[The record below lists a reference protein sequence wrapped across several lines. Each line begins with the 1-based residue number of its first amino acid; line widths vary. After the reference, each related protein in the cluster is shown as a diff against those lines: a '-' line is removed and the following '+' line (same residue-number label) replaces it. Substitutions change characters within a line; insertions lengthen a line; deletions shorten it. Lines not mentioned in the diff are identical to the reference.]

1 MEATQIEYVTAADL
15 RSWNWASESSRLQ
28 KYTPRPKH
36 VPDNPKPPRQRK
48 ERKPKE
54 INLEAQAQATER
66 RKRVKDAVQY
76 RKTVEQ
82 RQAVV
87 KALEVVTV
95 KLGFNLSDSSTPE
108 ARKHR
113 RKGWHTFCALIM
125 VSCREYSARGI
136 DAALSVPG
144 KPCREVLSSM
154 FLNARAECG
163 YTEAELRRLIQ

>member
-1 MEATQIEYVTAADL
+1 MNNFTLEGIWSSSDFAAINPFANRDQEK
-15 RSWNWASESSRLQ
+15 R
-28 KYTPRPKH
+28 RPK
-36 VPDNPKPPRQRK
+36 PKDNPKPPRQRK
-48 ERKPKE
+48 ERKE
-54 INLEAQAQATER
+54 IDPEAKAKAAER
-66 RKRVKDAVQY
+66 RRRVKDAVQY
-76 RKTVEQ
+76 KKTVEQ
-82 RQAVV
+82 CQAVV

-95 KLGFNLSDSSTPE
+95 KLCFNLSDSSTAE

-125 VSCREYSARGI
+125 ILCQEYSARGI

-163 YTEAELRRLIQ
+163 YTEKELRRLIE

>member
-1 MEATQIEYVTAADL
+1 MNYFTLDGVWKQSDFAAINPFANRDQEQ
-15 RSWNWASESSRLQ
+15 R
-28 KYTPRPKH
+28 RPKAK
-36 VPDNPKPPRQRK
+36 DNPKPPRQPK

-54 INLEAQAQATER
+54 IDPEAQAQAIER

-82 RQAVV
+82 CQAVV

-125 VSCREYSARGI
+125 ILCREYSARGI
-136 DAALSVPG
+136 DAALTVPG
-144 KPCREVLSSM
+144 KPCREVLGSM

-163 YTEAELRRLIQ
+163 YTEAELRRLLQ

>member
-1 MEATQIEYVTAADL
+1 MNNFTLDGVWKQSDFAKINPFATREQE
-15 RSWNWASESSRLQ
+15 
-28 KYTPRPKH
+28 PRK
-36 VPDNPKPPRQRK
+36 VKAKDNPKPPRQKK

-54 INLEAQAQATER
+54 IDLQAQAEAAER
-66 RKRVKDAVQY
+66 RKRVRDAVQY
-76 RKTVEQ
+76 KKTVEQ
-82 RQAVV
+82 CQAVV

-95 KLGFNLSDSSTPE
+95 KLGFNLSDSNTAE

-125 VSCREYSARGI
+125 ILCREYSARGI

-163 YTEAELRRLIQ
+163 YTEAELRKLLQ

>member
-1 MEATQIEYVTAADL
+1 MEKIEYVTPSDL
-15 RSWNWASESSRLQ
+15 RAWNWATESSRLPRNPEP
-28 KYTPRPKH
+28 KTAKPNPRPPRPK
-36 VPDNPKPPRQRK
+36 P
-48 ERKPKE
+48 ERKPKQ
-54 INLEAQAQATER
+54 IDPVAQTQAAER
-66 RKRVKDAVQY
+66 RKRVKDVIQY
-76 RKTVEQ
+76 KKTVEQ
-82 RQAVV
+82 CQAVV

-95 KLGFNLSDSSTPE
+95 KLGFNLSDSSTAE

-125 VSCREYSARGI
+125 ILCREYSARGI

-163 YTEAELRRLIQ
+163 YTQEQLTRLLQ

>member
-1 MEATQIEYVTAADL
+1 MNDFTLDGNWHPSDFAAINPFATREQE
-15 RSWNWASESSRLQ
+15 
-28 KYTPRPKH
+28 PRKKAK
-36 VPDNPKPPRQRK
+36 DNPKPPRQRK
-48 ERKPKE
+48 ERKPK
-54 INLEAQAQATER
+54 IIDPEAQAKAAER

-76 RKTVEQ
+76 KKTVEQ
-82 RQAVV
+82 CQAVV

-95 KLGFNLSDSSTPE
+95 KMGFNLSDSSTPE

-125 VSCREYSARGI
+125 ILCREYSARGI

-163 YTEAELRRLIQ
+163 YTEAELRRLLG

>member
-1 MEATQIEYVTAADL
+1 MNNFTLDGVWKSSDFAAINPFANRDQEH
-15 RSWNWASESSRLQ
+15 R
-28 KYTPRPKH
+28 RPK
-36 VPDNPKPPRQRK
+36 PKDNPKPPRQRK

-54 INLEAQAQATER
+54 IDIQVQAEATER

-76 RKTVEQ
+76 KKTVEQ
-82 RQAVV
+82 CQAVV
-87 KALEVVTV
+87 KALDVVTV

-125 VSCREYSARGI
+125 ILCREYSARGI

-163 YTEAELRRLIQ
+163 YTEAELRRLIE

>member
-1 MEATQIEYVTAADL
+1 MNNFTLEGTWSPNDFAAINPFGQTRDQEP
-15 RSWNWASESSRLQ
+15 R
-28 KYTPRPKH
+28 RPK
-36 VPDNPKPPRQRK
+36 PKDNPKSPRQRK

-54 INLEAQAQATER
+54 IDVQAKTEAVER

-76 RKTVEQ
+76 KKTVEQ
-82 RQAVV
+82 CQAVV
-87 KALEVVTV
+87 KALDVVTV
-95 KLGFNLSDSSTPE
+95 KLGFNLSDSSTAE

-113 RKGWHTFCALIM
+113 RKDWHIFCALIM

-163 YTEAELRRLIQ
+163 YTEAELRRLLQ

>member
-1 MEATQIEYVTAADL
+1 MNDFTLDGFWKNSDFAKINPFATREQE
-15 RSWNWASESSRLQ
+15 
-28 KYTPRPKH
+28 PRKRAK
-36 VPDNPKPPRQRK
+36 DNPKPPRPRK

-54 INLEAQAQATER
+54 IDVQAKVEAVER

-76 RKTVEQ
+76 KKTVEQ
-82 RQAVV
+82 CQAVV

-95 KLGFNLSDSSTPE
+95 KLGFNLSDSSTSE

-113 RKGWHTFCALIM
+113 RKGWHIFCALIM

-163 YTEAELRRLIQ
+163 YTEAELRKLLQ